1 MTGVE
6 YWAGTP
12 VAAAIGRTLL
22 HSLWEG
28 AAVALMLAI
37 VLAAVRRPPVR
48 YGAACAA
55 MVAMV
60 AGIGV
65 TLAVLW
71 PEPATRYAFPR
82 AMLTGVTA
90 RGGFPSPMSAKP
102 AGLLGWLAPCWA
114 AGVVVFYLRGAA
126 GWIAARRLRRAGVC
140 SAAAFWQERIGQ
152 LAARMRVKKTVALL
166 ESALAEA
173 PVVIG
178 HLRPVV
184 LLPIGLLAGLPAAQV
199 EAILLHELAHVRR
212 RDYLVNLMQAA
223 VEGILFYHP
232 AVWWI
237 SGVMRNEREHC
248 CDDLV
253 VAATG
258 SAREYASALM
268 AIEGMRATGAAVAA
282 TGGSLM
288 KRMARLLGR
297 RARRDGVVMPA
308 VAAVLTLAVAAGMVV
323 NARPASARKA
333 QGSGT
338 AVVEKKAE
346 RAATVKAPKTETPRE
361 LLAQNTAPNEA
372 MQRPLSADEIHQK
385 EKALRKELLTP
396 YKNWMDNDV
405 IYIVSQEEKKA
416 FQALNTDEERGHFMK
431 QFWDRRDPTPGTEEN
446 EMKEEHY
453 RRIAYANEH
462 FAANVAGWQTDRG
475 RIYIQYGP
483 PDEIETHPSGG
494 RYVRPASQGG
504 GETQTYPFE
513 QWRYR
518 WIEGVGRDVI
528 IEFVD
533 PCLCGEY
540 HMTMDPSEKDALFK
554 EPGAKEDERL
564 ERYFKNQKPR

>member
-12 VAAAIGRTLL
+12 LAAAIGRTLL

-28 AAVALMLAI
+28 AAVALLLAI
-37 VLAAVRRPPVR
+37 VLGTVRRPLVR
-48 YGAACAA
+48 YAAACAA
-55 MVAMV
+55 MVAMA

-178 HLRPVV
+178 HLWPVV

-288 KRMARLLGR
+288 KRMERLLGR

-333 QGSGT
+333 QASGT

-346 RAATVKAPKTETPRE
+346 RAATVKAPKTEMPRE
-361 LLAQNTAPNEA
+361 LLAQNTAPA
-372 MQRPLSADEIHQK
+372 QQPATLPDLPQRY
-385 EKALRKELLTP
+385 KAWLE
-396 YKNWMDNDV
+396 NDV
-405 IYIVSQEEKKA
+405 VYISTDAEKKA
-416 FQALNTDEERGHFMK
+416 FRELTTDEERDYFVK

-483 PDEIETHPSGG
+483 PDEIESHPSGG
-494 RYVRPASQGG
+494 KYVRPASQGG